1 MSGDGARGDGVRGDG
16 ARTGIF
22 GVLVR
27 IEALKT
33 VKRLGFWVTTGIFF
47 VFNVAFAIGNVRTDI
62 ARPGYTY
69 ALPGSWPEILQVFA
83 NVGPFFLGVTMIL
96 LLAPEFSW
104 RTARQNVI
112 DGLSKERF
120 YAGKLLLLLALL
132 VLFAAIP
139 VAVGGTAALLGP
151 SESSSPLVGP
161 ADFNYMIAYALN
173 LLVWASGAVMLAT
186 LLRASGAAMGIM
198 FVYLLVEQIVA
209 ALLGRS
215 SDMVASLVEFLPAAL
230 HGTLADPLMHYP
242 QMLAERNAA
251 RAEQGIPPLEY
262 PDFGLTIAV
271 ALAYSALFLATA
283 FLTLRR
289 KDL

>member
-1 MSGDGARGDGVRGDG
+1 MSGGGT
-16 ARTGIF
+16 RTGIL
-22 GVLVR
+22 GMLVR

-33 VKRLGFWVTTGIFF
+33 TKRLGFWVTTGIFF
-47 VFNVAFAIGNVRTDI
+47 AFNAAFAIGNIRSDI

-69 ALPGSWPEILQVFA
+69 ALPGSWPQILEPFA

-120 YAGKLLLLLALL
+120 YAGKLMLLLALL
-132 VLFAAIP
+132 VLYAAIP
-139 VAVGGTAALLGP
+139 VAVGGTTALLSP

-161 ADFNYMIAYALN
+161 ADFNYMIAYALG
-173 LLVWASGAVMLAT
+173 LLMWGSGAFMLAA

-209 ALLGRS
+209 DLLGRS
-215 SDMVASLVEFLPAAL
+215 SDMVASLMELLPAQL
-230 HGTLADPLMHYP
+230 HSTLAEPLMHYP
-242 QMLAERNAA
+242 QMLAQRNAA
-251 RAEQGIPPLEY
+251 RAEQGAPPLEFI
-262 PDFGLTIAV
+262 DFGPAIGL
-271 ALAYSALFLATA
+271 ALAYSALFLAIA
-283 FLTLRR
+283 FFTLRR
-289 KDL
+289 RDL

>member
-47 VFNVAFAIGNVRTDI
+47 VFNFAFAMGNIRSDI

-120 YAGKLLLLLALL
+120 YAGKLMLLLALL

-173 LLVWASGAVMLAT
+173 LLVWASGAVVLAT

-215 SDMVASLVEFLPAAL
+215 SDMVASLLEFLPAAL

>member
-1 MSGDGARGDGVRGDG
+1 MSGDGARGDG

-120 YAGKLLLLLALL
+120 YAGKLMLLLALL

-161 ADFNYMIAYALN
+161 ADFNYMIAYALG

-209 ALLGRS
+209 EMLGRS
-215 SDMVASLVEFLPAAL
+215 SDMVASLLEFLPAEL
-230 HGTLADPLMHYP
+230 HGSLADPLMHYP

-251 RAEQGIPPLEY
+251 RAEQGIPPLEF
-262 PDFGLTIAV
+262 PDFGLAIAV

>member
-1 MSGDGARGDGVRGDG
+1 MSGDGARGG
-16 ARTGIF
+16 TF
-22 GVLVR
+22 GMLVR

-33 VKRLGFWVTTGIFF
+33 TKRLGFWVATGIFF
-47 VFNVAFAIGNVRTDI
+47 AFNAVFAISNIRSDI

-69 ALPGSWPEILQVFA
+69 ALPGSWPQILEPFA

-112 DGLSKERF
+112 HGLSKERF
-120 YAGKLLLLLALL
+120 YAGKLMLLLALL
-132 VLFAAIP
+132 VLYAAIT
-139 VAVGGTAALLGP
+139 VAVGGTTALISP
-151 SESSSPLVGP
+151 SESTSPLVGP
-161 ADFNYMIAYALN
+161 ADFNYMIAYTLN
-173 LLVWASGAVMLAT
+173 LLIWGSGAFMLAA

-209 ALLGRS
+209 ELLGRS
-215 SDMVASLVEFLPAAL
+215 SDMVASLMDFLPAQL
-230 HGTLADPLMHYP
+230 HGSLAEPLMHYP

-251 RAEQGIPPLEY
+251 RAEQGAPPLEFI
-262 PDFGLTIAV
+262 DFGPAIGM

-283 FLTLRR
+283 FFTLRR
-289 KDL
+289 RDL

>member
-1 MSGDGARGDGVRGDG
+1 MSGDGARG
-16 ARTGIF
+16 GIF

-47 VFNVAFAIGNVRTDI
+47 VFNFAFAMGNIRSDI

-120 YAGKLLLLLALL
+120 YAGKLMLLLALL

-209 ALLGRS
+209 ALLSRS
-215 SDMVASLVEFLPAAL
+215 SDMVASLLEFLPAAL

>member
-1 MSGDGARGDGVRGDG
+1 MSGDGARG
-16 ARTGIF
+16 GIF

-27 IEALKT
+27 IEALKA

-47 VFNVAFAIGNVRTDI
+47 VFNFAFAMGNIRSDI

-120 YAGKLLLLLALL
+120 YAGKLMLLLALL

-161 ADFNYMIAYALN
+161 ADFNYMIAYALG

-209 ALLGRS
+209 ALLSRS
-215 SDMVASLVEFLPAAL
+215 SDMVASLLEFLPAAL

-271 ALAYSALFLATA
+271 ALAYSAIFLATA

>member
-1 MSGDGARGDGVRGDG
+1 MSGDGARGDG

-47 VFNVAFAIGNVRTDI
+47 VFNVAFAIGNIRSDI

-120 YAGKLLLLLALL
+120 YAGKLILLLALL

-215 SDMVASLVEFLPAAL
+215 SDMVASLLEFLPAAL